1 MDAAEILRARVDEPT
16 GDFQAV
22 KDMHYAQVER
32 AYRQYLMEEEQN
44 HSTENLSAKKND
56 NGTKAQAAMRVLKRA
71 FRNDDV
77 YEKLLVLEQYIVE
90 GVFNRLTKSIN
101 ALQRDINRL
110 TKDGSKVA
118 SHKENI
124 LPVIENLYDKY
135 HLSEQRVKK
144 DEEEGTPL
152 IITSETFE

>member
-1 MDAAEILRARVDEPT
+1 
-16 GDFQAV
+16 
-22 KDMHYAQVER
+22 
-32 AYRQYLMEEEQN
+32 MEEEQN
-44 HSTENLSAKKND
+44 HSTEKLSAKKND
-56 NGTKAQAAMRVLKRA
+56 NGTKALAAMRVLKRA
-71 FRNDDV
+71 FRNDDI
-77 YEKLLVLEQYIVE
+77 YEKLLMLEQYIVE

-118 SHKENI
+118 DHKEKI

-135 HLSEQRVKK
+135 HLSEQRVMK
-144 DEEEGTPL
+144 DEEEGEPL